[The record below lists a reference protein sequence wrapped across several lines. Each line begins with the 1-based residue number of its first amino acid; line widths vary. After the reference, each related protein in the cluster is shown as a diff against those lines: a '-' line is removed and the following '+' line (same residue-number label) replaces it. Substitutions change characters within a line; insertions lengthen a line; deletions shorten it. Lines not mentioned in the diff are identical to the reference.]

1 MSNSPVKIVGAAAS
15 AVRTRSKGDRS
26 IGTLIGSY
34 GEMAGVFGG
43 KLRQNKRVER
53 AKRAQALADYKER
66 AAMTG
71 RQRMRAQRIQAAQA
85 PTRPAD
91 ELSNAKPDVEANN
104 AIDNTTSLAAL
115 NPPQPMAPVQPVA
128 PVQPQTPT
136 FGVAGMGL
144 QMFGTPEERQVSMG
158 SSLMKRACKYKNKK

>member
-1 MSNSPVKIVGAAAS
+1 MSNSPVKIVGAAARVASGGS
-15 AVRTRSKGDRS
+15 ANPGSTGTKPS
-26 IGTLIGSY
+26 IDQMIGI
-34 GEMAGVFGG
+34 FGG
-43 KLRQNKRVER
+43 AFKKNKRLER

-91 ELSNAKPDVEANN
+91 ELSNAIPDVETNN
-104 AIDNTTSLAAL
+104 AIDNTTSSAAL